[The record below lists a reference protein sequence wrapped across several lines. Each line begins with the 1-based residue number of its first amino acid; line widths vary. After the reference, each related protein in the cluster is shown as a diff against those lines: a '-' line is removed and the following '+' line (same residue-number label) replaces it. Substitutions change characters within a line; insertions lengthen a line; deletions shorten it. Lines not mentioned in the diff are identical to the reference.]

1 MRKIAK
7 FGLASF
13 CLAASLITYRAAI
26 AQQPQ
31 ASDKSINVADL
42 ASSIER
48 NFDHYD
54 RLEFD
59 YHVLTHA
66 TPSPEATPGFSSPLI
81 TDGVLDTTDVFK
93 ILAAA
98 NAPDGGKP
106 RPRTSWIRRMSD
118 EEGKEFVH
126 RFVAFD
132 GTNSAV
138 YRHERL
144 RPSAQLLPWELWDDC
159 NENVFEQFLF
169 LRINGVPKCIDVN
182 DEFQNLNLERY
193 EIVETKQTL
202 GRKAFVLKA
211 RGINGN
217 PAFDDIAYTVEV
229 IGEPEFMVIRFQAD
243 DTKQNRPILLFEVT
257 EIKTFESITYP
268 AAGRYRQWAIRELPN
283 HTYEFE
289 VTRVKRL
296 PDDAEKNWLPQWP
309 KGAIVRDEVNGKTFK
324 VE

>member
-1 MRKIAK
+1 MTPIRITTV
-7 FGLASF
+7 
-13 CLAASLITYRAAI
+13 CLTATFIMSRPVNS
-26 AQQPQ
+26 QQPEVFRQ
-31 ASDKSINVADL
+31 SVADL
-42 ASSIER
+42 AASIEWR
-48 NFDHYD
+48 FDDYNG
-54 RLEFD
+54 LEFE

-93 ILAAA
+93 IVGPA
-98 NAPDGGKP
+98 NLPDGVKR

-118 EEGKEFVH
+118 DKGKEFVH

-138 YRHERL
+138 FRHERP

-169 LRINGVPKCIDVN
+169 LRINGIPQCIDVN
-182 DEFQNLNLERY
+182 DELQNLNLERY
-193 EIVETKQTL
+193 EIVEIKQTL

-211 RGINGN
+211 QGINGN

-229 IGEPEFMVIRFQAD
+229 LGEPEFMIVRWQAD
-243 DTKQNRPILLFEVT
+243 DMKQGRPISLFEVT
-257 EIKTFESITYP
+257 EVKTFESILYP
-268 AAGRYRQWAIRELPN
+268 AAGRYRQWAIQESPN

-289 VTRVKRL
+289 VTSVKRL
-296 PDDAEKNWLPQWP
+296 PDDADTNWLPKWP
-309 KGAIVRDEVNGKTFK
+309 PGSIVHDEVNGKTFNP
-324 VE
+324 E